1 MAPTCALRASILILI
16 VGSLIV
22 EQVAAQSKGFLRQVS
37 LKEVEADLQA
47 TLSTVLQGTSASTA
61 RRMETIEKRTW
72 QTFQALP
79 KNAAG
84 RLAPPAVRYIVHDY
98 FAREHGWLINGLE
111 PHGMQLNVTGM
122 HDVNILL
129 DKAPLVV
136 EGLLEA
142 RQGDRGLSFTD
153 IVAMAAVL
161 EQMMFDE
168 SVTLLEA
175 AYSFNGLSMQNRID
189 EATLH
194 TVLRSYLLF
203 FGLGSKA
210 KLEPNIENVQYHQA
224 LLKTQVAEQEFE
236 RDTVFNYEFAR
247 RHTVNPFKPRL
258 YSFEAV
264 SEIIEVLAQQYGK
277 WQNAECRDMKAHLK
291 ELDPEGLGHL
301 PLGRFYEQPKGSTY
315 HFSESA
321 DYLRKI
327 GALDETSPGNPKVI
341 ITNYVAGPSN
351 CIATS
356 SYYSVCCLSECSEIL
371 AELEHLIAAP
381 SASPEKLLSLIST
394 ISDETLPEGLP
405 KKLEAIAA
413 HHGGEVPLHGRLF
426 AQWLHFAFPH
436 ECPYPSVVQSSA
448 ALTASEWLDGQSAAS
463 AQERE
468 QHKASGSVP
477 SNGDLDLEGRWSDEE
492 ILPVHDLPTASSV
505 WVGLGALR
513 VVVQLIAVGVALRS
527 ALTALQGSMGSS
539 NKAANLKAKKDDDL
553 VLGFRV

>member
-1 MAPTCALRASILILI
+1 MTSTRTFCA
-16 VGSLIV
+16 SLIV
-22 EQVAAQSKGFLRQVS
+22 VAGTLFVPKVAAQTNGFMRKVS
-37 LKEVEADLQA
+37 LHEVEVDLQA
-47 TLSTVLQGTSASTA
+47 TLSMVLQGTSAAAA
-61 RRMETIEKRTW
+61 RRIETIEKRTW

-84 RLAPPAVRYIVHDY
+84 RLAPQAVRYIVHDY

-122 HDVNILL
+122 HDVNILV

-142 RQGDRGLSFTD
+142 RQGDRGLSFND

-161 EQMMFDE
+161 EQIMFDE

-175 AYSFNGLSMQNRID
+175 AYSFNGLSMQDQID
-189 EATLH
+189 EAALH
-194 TVLRSYLLF
+194 TILRSYLLL

-210 KLEPNIENVQYHQA
+210 KLEPTIENVQSHQA
-224 LLKTQVAEQEFE
+224 LLRTQTAEQEFE
-236 RDTVFNYEFAR
+236 HDTVFNYEFAR

-258 YSFEAV
+258 YSFDAV
-264 SEIIEVLAQQYGK
+264 SEIMEVLAQQYGK

-291 ELDPEGLGHL
+291 ELDPDGLGHL

-327 GALDETSPGNPKVI
+327 GALDETSPSDPKVI
-341 ITNYVAGPSN
+341 ITNYMAGPSN

-381 SASPEKLLSLIST
+381 SASPEKLLSLIGT
-394 ISDETLPEGLP
+394 LSDETLPEGLP
-405 KKLEAIAA
+405 KKLESIAA
-413 HHGGEVPLHGRLF
+413 RHGGEVPLHGRLF

-448 ALTASEWLDGQSAAS
+448 ALTASEWLDGQSVAS

-468 QHKASGSVP
+468 QHKALASVP
-477 SNGDLDLEGRWSDEE
+477 SMGDLDLEGRWSDEE
-492 ILPVHDLPTASSV
+492 ILPVHDRPTASSV
-505 WVGLGALR
+505 WFGSGALR
-513 VVVQLIAVGVALRS
+513 VVVQLVAIGVALRS
-527 ALTALQGSMGSS
+527 ALAAFQGSMACSD
-539 NKAANLKAKKDDDL
+539 KAAKIKKDDDL
-553 VLGFRV
+553 VLGMRV